1 MVEKLTS
8 RENQILALTVEDYID
23 TAIPVASTR
32 VKMVNKL
39 PFSPATIRNTMAGLE
54 RWGYLM
60 HPYTS
65 SGKIP
70 TDKGYRTYV
79 NSLMVLSE
87 LDAGIKIGIGDILEE
102 VSGSVERHLDLI
114 AHLIAQIT
122 GGIGVVVS
130 PVDPRTKLI
139 GIKLAAIGSG
149 RVLLVLEL
157 DSGAVRSVMAEVQDE
172 EMPVQLSVLEEIL
185 CERLCGLTLSE
196 IGATIEP
203 RLKATL
209 AEKVGLTAFI
219 IERAAEL
226 FSTSLTGEIE
236 FYGLEHILAS
246 PEFVDQS
253 NVSAL
258 IGLLEDE
265 NRLRAYLMRC
275 VSQRAVRIDI
285 GAEIGEENL
294 ETFTIITRRYLQ
306 GASFGTIAVIAPKR
320 VNYAQAIATLEFV
333 SEGVSDVGLNQDL

>member
-8 RENQILALTVEDYID
+8 RENQILALTVESYID

-79 NSLMVLSE
+79 NSLMALSE
-87 LDAGIKIGIGDILEE
+87 LDDGIKFGISNILEE

-122 GGIGVVVS
+122 GGIGVIVS
-130 PVDPRTKLI
+130 PVDPHTKLVGIRLAEI
-139 GIKLAAIGSG
+139 GIG

-172 EMPVQLSVLEEIL
+172 EMPIQLNVLEEIL

-203 RLKATL
+203 RLRATL

-226 FSTSLTGEIE
+226 FSTSLTGEVE
-236 FYGLEHILAS
+236 FYGLERVLTS
-246 PEFVDQS
+246 PEFDDQS
-253 NVSAL
+253 NISAL
-258 IGLLEDE
+258 IGLLEDD
-265 NRLRAYLMRC
+265 NRLRAHLMRS
-275 VSQRAVRIDI
+275 VSQRTVSVTI
-285 GAEIGEENL
+285 GAELGEENL
-294 ETFTIITRRYLQ
+294 ETFTIITRRYRQ
-306 GASFGTIAVIAPKR
+306 GESFGTIAVIAPKR

-333 SEGVSDVGLNQDL
+333 SAGVSDTGQNKQS

>member
-1 MVEKLTS
+1 MIDKLTS
-8 RENQILALTVEDYID
+8 RENHILALTVEDYID
-23 TAIPVASTR
+23 TAIPVASAR

-39 PFSPATIRNTMAGLE
+39 SFSPATIRNTMAGLE

-79 NSLMVLSE
+79 NSLMILSE
-87 LDAGIKIGIGDILEE
+87 LDDGIKQGIGDILDEI
-102 VSGSVERHLDLI
+102 SGSVERHLDLI

-130 PVDPRTKLI
+130 PVDPRTKLA
-139 GIKLAAIGSG
+139 GIRLASLGSG

-157 DSGAVRSVMAEVQDE
+157 DSGAVRSVMVEVQDD
-172 EMPVQLSVLEEIL
+172 EMPVGLSVLEEIL
-185 CERLCGLTLSE
+185 CERLCGLALSE
-196 IGATIEP
+196 ICATIEP

-219 IERAAEL
+219 IERATEL
-226 FSTSLTGEIE
+226 FSTSLSGEIE
-236 FYGLEHILAS
+236 FYGLEQILAS
-246 PEFVDQS
+246 PEFVHQS
-253 NVSAL
+253 NISAL

-265 NRLRAYLMRC
+265 NRLRAHLMRC
-275 VSQRAVRIDI
+275 VSQRAVSVAI
-285 GAEIGEENL
+285 GAELGEENL
-294 ETFTIITRRYLQ
+294 ETFTIMTCRYNQ
-306 GASFGTIAVIAPKR
+306 GTSFGTVAVIAPKR

-333 SEGVSDVGLNQDL
+333 SEGVSDSGHNQDI